1 MAPERLVPVAEA
13 PDPGSARIYAALLMS
28 SGIPVRLHGEAM
40 GPYAVTVGRWAVTT
54 LWVPESDRVD
64 AVELLEAENL
74 DPAVTIIPPRDPSPP
89 WPRYIVV
96 ATLIGAVLLG
106 AVLWLLAAL

>member
-1 MAPERLVPVAEA
+1 MAPDRLVPVAEA
-13 PDPGSARIYAALLMS
+13 PDPGSAHIYAALLMS

-54 LWVPESDRVD
+54 LWVPESDRDD
-64 AVELLEAENL
+64 AVELLEAEDL

-89 WPRYIVV
+89 WPRRLV
-96 ATLIGAVLLG
+96 ATTVLG
-106 AVLWLLAAL
+106 AVAVGIVIWLLAAL